1 VIALSFYRPFLFFRL
16 LFAVEVNFMGTALI
30 IEDSLTEREI
40 ISHYLKQAGVMV
52 SIATSGEEALAKLSD
67 SLPDIIVLDVVLP
80 GRSGFE
86 ICRELKTEAKT
97 SKIPIIMCS
106 TKSTD
111 MDKFWGMRQG
121 ADAYIPKPIDREAFL
136 RAVKQLINE

>member
-1 VIALSFYRPFLFFRL
+1 
-16 LFAVEVNFMGTALI
+16 MGTALI

-40 ISHYLKQAGVMV
+40 ISHYLKQAGVSV
-52 SIATSGEEALAKLSD
+52 SIAKSGEEALEQLNS
-67 SLPDIIVLDVVLP
+67 SLPDLIILDVVLP

-86 ICRELKTEAKT
+86 ICRELKSEEKT

-106 TKSTD
+106 TKGSE

-121 ADAYIPKPIDREAFL
+121 ADAYIPKPIDEEIFVRTV
-136 RAVKQLINE
+136 RQLIKG